1 MGYGDEPGSSGPEAP
16 VGQSPAIWFQA
27 IWFQQVTEPRPQ
39 RNRIHFDVSVPHDEA
54 HRRIQA
60 ALETGGVLV
69 SDASAPAF
77 WVLCWPTPRRM
88 MLKDPHSPIRHVR
101 PVATL

>member
-39 RNRIHFDVSVPHDEA
+39 RNRIQFDVSVPHDEA

-77 WVLCWPTPRRM
+77 WVLGAGRR
-88 MLKDPHSPIRHVR
+88 RGE
-101 PVATL
+101 